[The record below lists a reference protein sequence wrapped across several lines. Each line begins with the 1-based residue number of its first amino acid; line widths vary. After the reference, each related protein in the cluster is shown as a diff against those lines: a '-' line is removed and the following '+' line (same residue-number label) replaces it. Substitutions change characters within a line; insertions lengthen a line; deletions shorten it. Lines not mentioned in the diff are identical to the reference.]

1 MKNRKLWIRIMAWA
15 LSLLM
20 VGSTAFTLI
29 YIITN
34 SIH

>member
-1 MKNRKLWIRIMAWA
+1 MNKKKLWIRIMAWA
-15 LSLLM
+15 LSILM

-29 YIITN
+29 YIIAN

>member
-1 MKNRKLWIRIMAWA
+1 MNKKKIWVRIMAWG

-20 VGSTAFTLI
+20 VASTAFTLI
-29 YIITN
+29 YIIAN

>member
-20 VGSTAFTLI
+20 VGSTAFTLF
-29 YIITN
+29 YVITHG
-34 SIH
+34 IL